1 LKQALSNNR
10 LERTRDDARRSAGAF
25 DDSCPGQQEGRTM
38 TQSASAQ
45 RIEQVIRIYIQ
56 ACNDADAEAI
66 AACFVAEAVH
76 YFPSLPKWVGAAT
89 IGNNFERRVRE
100 HGHCWT
106 VDQLVIDSDRCAAT
120 LEWTRFERKHAR
132 ILRGVDWFV
141 FEPETFRIREVLR
154 RARIPDIGSSRA
166 HRTKVLSAIV

>member
-1 LKQALSNNR
+1 MAQ
-10 LERTRDDARRSAGAF
+10 
-25 DDSCPGQQEGRTM
+25 P
-38 TQSASAQ
+38 ASAQ
-45 RIEQVIRIYIQ
+45 RIERVIRTYIQ

-89 IGNNFERRVRE
+89 IGDNFERRVRE
-100 HGHCWT
+100 QGHCWT

-120 LEWTRFERKHAR
+120 LEWTRFDRKHAR

-141 FEPETFRIREVLR
+141 FEPETFRIREVR
-154 RARIPDIGSSRA
+154 PYTAAPVRPDPARQELQDFDYLGRGYPTTAPAEHTGQKS
-166 HRTKVLSAIV
+166 